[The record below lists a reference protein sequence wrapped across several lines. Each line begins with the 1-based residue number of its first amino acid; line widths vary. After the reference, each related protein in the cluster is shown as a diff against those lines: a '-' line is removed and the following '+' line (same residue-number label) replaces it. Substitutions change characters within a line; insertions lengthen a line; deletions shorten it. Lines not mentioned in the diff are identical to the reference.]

1 MANSSILGGERA
13 ANLPA
18 GKDVAALGPRDN
30 SDSGSDSIGLAPAGS
45 DTDANGTGERAAV
58 EGAADDG
65 ADITADHTINTGRVG
80 RSGQIDAP
88 EGVENEVEARDFAVE
103 QARSNDA

>member
-1 MANSSILGGERA
+1 
-13 ANLPA
+13 
-18 GKDVAALGPRDN
+18 
-30 SDSGSDSIGLAPAGS
+30 
-45 DTDANGTGERAAV
+45 V
-58 EGAADDG
+58 EGTVNDG

-88 EGVENEVEARDFAVE
+88 EGVENEAEARDFAVE